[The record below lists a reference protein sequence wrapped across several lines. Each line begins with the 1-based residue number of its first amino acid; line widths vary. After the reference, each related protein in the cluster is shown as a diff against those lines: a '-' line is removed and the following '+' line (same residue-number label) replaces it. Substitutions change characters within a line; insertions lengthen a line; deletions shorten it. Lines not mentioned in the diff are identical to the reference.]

1 LPVAQP
7 KKRAGRGAMRFPDF
21 SLTDKIAV
29 VTGASKGLGQG
40 TALALADAGAH
51 IVVTSRAL
59 ERVEPVAAEVREM
72 GREALPLRLQVRE
85 LDSIEAMVQ
94 ATMDRFGRID
104 ILVNN
109 AGINIPEPA
118 LEVTEANWDH
128 LMDINLKGLF
138 FCAQKVGQ
146 VMVDQGQGKVINI
159 GSQMGLV
166 GGKLRAAYCSSK
178 GGVVQLTKVLAIEW
192 AQHGVNVNGVAP
204 TYLKTPLTAAM
215 FENKEFYDEVVGNI
229 LFGRLGKVEDVLGAI
244 IFLASP
250 AADLITGHTL
260 LVDGGWT
267 AK

>member
-1 LPVAQP
+1 V
-7 KKRAGRGAMRFPDF
+7 KYPDF

-40 TALALADAGAH
+40 TALALANAGAH
-51 IVVTSRAL
+51 VVVTSRSL
-59 ERVEPVAAEVREM
+59 ERVEPVVVEIHEM
-72 GREALPLRLQVRE
+72 GREALPLALEVRD
-85 LDSIEAMVQ
+85 LNSIEAMVR
-94 ATMDRFGRID
+94 ATMERFGRID
-104 ILVNN
+104 VLVNN

-118 LEVTEANWDH
+118 LEVTEEHWDR

-146 VMVDQGQGKVINI
+146 VMVEQGQGKIINI

-204 TYLKTPLTAAM
+204 TFLETPFTAA
-215 FENKEFYDEVVGNI
+215 FWQNKAFYDEVVGNI
-229 LFGRLGKVEDVLGAI
+229 LFGRLGQVEDVLGAI

>member
-1 LPVAQP
+1 
-7 KKRAGRGAMRFPDF
+7 MRYPDF
-21 SLTDKIAV
+21 SLTDRIAI
-29 VTGASKGLGQG
+29 VTGASKGLGLG
-40 TALALADAGAH
+40 TVLALANAGAH
-51 IVVTSRAL
+51 VVVTSRDL
-59 ERVEPVAAEVREM
+59 ERVEPVAADVREM
-72 GREALPLRLQVRE
+72 GREALPLALEVRD

-94 ATMDRFGRID
+94 ATIARFGRID

-118 LEVTEANWDH
+118 LEVTEEHWDR

-138 FCAQKVGQ
+138 FCAQKVGR
-146 VMVDQGQGKVINI
+146 VMVDQGQGKIINI

-204 TYLKTPLTAAM
+204 TFLETPFTAAM
-215 FENKEFYDEVVGNI
+215 FENQAFHDEVVGNI
-229 LFGRLGKVEDVLGAI
+229 LFGRLGQVEDVLGAI